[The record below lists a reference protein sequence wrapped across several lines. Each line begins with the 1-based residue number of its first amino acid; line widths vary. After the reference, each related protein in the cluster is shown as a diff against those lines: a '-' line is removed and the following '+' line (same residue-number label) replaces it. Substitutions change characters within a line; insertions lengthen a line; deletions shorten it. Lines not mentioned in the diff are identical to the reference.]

1 MKGDGGKAAC
11 LGEVSKLRMTK
22 VSNEAGKT
30 SGGHQ
35 DVRMHESENLE
46 SRRKTLGGSERRDSR
61 WLEDQVEAL
70 RKQLEEER
78 KEQKLFLETLT
89 CVVRGETPRATLG
102 RVENNTVDE
111 ERYSTL
117 IFKPLQTC
125 FRPSSS

>member
-22 VSNEAGKT
+22 IFNEAGKT

-35 DVRMHESENLE
+35 DVRMHDGENLE

-70 RKQLEEER
+70 KKQLEEER

-89 CVVRGETPRATLG
+89 CVVRGETPRAALC

-111 ERYSTL
+111 ERYST
-117 IFKPLQTC
+117 
-125 FRPSSS
+125 